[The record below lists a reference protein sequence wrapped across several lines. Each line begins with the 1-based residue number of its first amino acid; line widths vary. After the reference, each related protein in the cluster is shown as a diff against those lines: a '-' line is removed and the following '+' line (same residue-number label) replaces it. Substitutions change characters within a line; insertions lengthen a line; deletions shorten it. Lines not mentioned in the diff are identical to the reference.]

1 MKFLTLRRAFDVL
14 VLLICMFVMGKYI
27 YVFVNNGGFTPG
39 IVIATIFQIGLFIGV
54 LRVLTSSSP
63 TRRVSDSRRHRIS
76 ETHQSKTVVSLF
88 NLLVAAEEEDN
99 IIGDLIEE
107 YEQFESKVAAHV
119 WLYKQ
124 ILKSILPLMYKTIK
138 KRLASRFGKRIP

>member
-14 VLLICMFVMGKYI
+14 VLLICMFVTGKGI
-27 YVFVNNGGFTPG
+27 YVFNNEGFTLG
-39 IVIATIFQIGLFIGV
+39 IVMATIFQIGLFMGV
-54 LRVLTSSSP
+54 LRILASSSP
-63 TRRVSDSRRHRIS
+63 IRRVSDSGRHRRS
-76 ETHQSKTVVSLF
+76 ETHQSKTAEIF
-88 NLLVAAEEEDN
+88 FKLLVSAEEEDN

-107 YEQFESKVAAHV
+107 YEQIESKVEAHV

-138 KRLASRFGKRIP
+138 KRLASRSGKRIP